1 MILTLLAAAATLTV
15 RGDRLYVPA
24 RIDGVATEAVLDSGA
39 EATIVDDDFARRI
52 GTAKGR
58 PVTARGS
65 GGQAQAELVGGVR
78 IEAAGLTLEDRT
90 VGVLDL
96 DDVGKR
102 LFGRKLTAIVGRE
115 LFDASR
121 LVIDIEG
128 GTIAAV
134 HRTARPRGTRL
145 SLKAHRGIET
155 IPIRI
160 NGASVRADFDLGN
173 GSDLLIGR
181 ELANRLRLSGKVRAV
196 ESGGGIG
203 GEVKRRIVVLKSVR
217 LAGMRFRNVRA
228 AIDDQMGAAEA
239 NVGVK
244 MLRRFRIVTDF
255 SQRAVWLQPRTRMG
269 A

>member
-1 MILTLLAAAATLTV
+1 MILALVAAAATLTV

-24 RIDGVATEAVLDSGA
+24 RINGVATEAVLDSAA

-52 GTAKGR
+52 GAGKGR
-58 PVTARGS
+58 AVIARGS
-65 GGQAQAELVGGVR
+65 GGQADAELVGGVR
-78 IEAAGLTLEDRT
+78 IEAAGLVLDHRT

-121 LVIDIEG
+121 LAIDIEG
-128 GTIAAV
+128 GAITAV
-134 HRTARPRGTRL
+134 PRSARPQGARL

-155 IPIRI
+155 IPVRI

-181 ELANRLRLSGKVRAV
+181 ALADRLGLSKRVRAV
-196 ESGGGIG
+196 ERGGGIG

-217 LAGMRFRNVRA
+217 LGGVRFRSVRA
-228 AIDDQMGAAEA
+228 AIDDQPGAADA

-244 MLRRFRIVTDF
+244 LLRRFRIVTDF
-255 SQRAVWLQPRTRMG
+255 PQRAVWLQPRRSM
-269 A
+269 